1 MKRVFFIILFMM
13 VLMASFSMNDLAAI
27 RGRLMV
33 TGYANYL
40 RPSDDGFRDIYGSRV
55 SFFEVKAG
63 FMLFRRVYLWGGY
76 GAFSKEGKT
85 PVLGL
90 DAESKQRLY
99 SGGLGYMQRLF
110 PRINW
115 KIEAGVLKVNYEEQ
129 SLGVVLSD
137 SAVGF
142 RVDTG
147 VFFRLGHLFIA
158 EITVGY
164 LSASDT
170 IGDVSI
176 KLGGLKTGVGLG
188 IRL

>member
-1 MKRVFFIILFMM
+1 MILFMM
-13 VLMASFSMNDLAAI
+13 VLLVSFSMNDLAAI

-40 RPSDDGFRDIYGSRV
+40 RPSDEGFRDIYGSRI
-55 SFFEVKAG
+55 SFLEFKAG
-63 FMLFRRVYLWGGY
+63 FMLFRGVYLWGGY
-76 GAFSKEGKT
+76 GYFSEEGRT
-85 PVLGL
+85 PVLGQ
-90 DAESKQRLY
+90 DAESKQHLY
-99 SGGLGYMQRLF
+99 SGGLGYMRRLF

-115 KIEAGVLKVNYEEQ
+115 KIEAGVLKVDYEEQ
-129 SLGVVLSD
+129 SMGVVLSD

-147 VFFRLGHLFIA
+147 LFFRFGHLFIA

-176 KLGGLKTGVGLG
+176 KLGGFKTGVGLG